1 LWSEPKTKKPG
12 GCIND
17 HPDSKIVLL
26 FGKTKLQDEIRQAPP
41 FTEWPGLIEKV
52 EALMHPYIGN
62 KRI

>member
-1 LWSEPKTKKPG
+1 M
-12 GCIND
+12 ND